1 MENKELKFE
10 DELLKLEEIVKEL
23 ESGNVDLDK
32 SISKF
37 NEAMILAKKLDSK
50 LKSTEEQ
57 VNLILK
63 DGKLEEFNLKEE

>member
-1 MENKELKFE
+1 
-10 DELLKLEEIVKEL
+10 
-23 ESGNVDLDK
+23 
-32 SISKF
+32 
-37 NEAMILAKKLDSK
+37 MILAKKLDSK